1 MIDTDVILA
10 EFKEQFEAMSMS
22 ERKQYLKD
30 MGFKCRPVEMRGRR
44 RLSRR
49 FAKGCVASRV
59 RSGRKQAARKEGSA
73 DDKRKRA

>member
-10 EFKEQFEAMSMS
+10 EFKEQFDAMSMQ
-22 ERKQYLKD
+22 EREQYLKA
-30 MGFKCRPVEMRGRR
+30 MGFKCRPVETPGRR
-44 RLSRR
+44 RLARR
-49 FAKGCVASRV
+49 AKGVAASRV